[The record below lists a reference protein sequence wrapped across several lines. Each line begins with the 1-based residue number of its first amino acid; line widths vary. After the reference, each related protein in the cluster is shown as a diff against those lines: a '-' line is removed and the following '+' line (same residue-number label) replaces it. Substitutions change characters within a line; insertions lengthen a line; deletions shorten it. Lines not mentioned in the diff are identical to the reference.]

1 MRFCDM
7 LQKNELEFWSEWSEI
22 EPFLEKMTEKEL
34 EEMLKFV
41 NAVGIAKMQAK
52 LLQNSNFYH

>member
-1 MRFCDM
+1 MQ
-7 LQKNELEFWSEWSEI
+7 QKNELEFWAEWSEI